1 MGFVLVASVIIG
13 AVFGSSD
20 VRISLNGNDWKLT
33 NGSSMTAISASVPG
47 EVYIP
52 LVDAGIIDHPYYG
65 MNPMTDQWVAKSDWT
80 YTKTFNIDQTVLNMR
95 VVQLVADGI
104 DSKANVSINGKLV
117 FMNDNMFHR
126 NVVNIKSFLTS
137 GSNTITV
144 YLYNKVLWAQ
154 QEHDSCNVN
163 TDGQCPG
170 SSQNENGFEYV
181 NYIRTEPCSFSWG

>member
-1 MGFVLVASVIIG
+1 
-13 AVFGSSD
+13 
-20 VRISLNGNDWKLT
+20 
-33 NGSSMTAISASVPG
+33 MTAISASVPG
-47 EVYIP
+47 QVYMP
-52 LVDAGIIDHPYYG
+52 LLDAGIIDHPYYG
-65 MNPMTDQWVAKSDWT
+65 MNPMIVQWVAKSDWI
-80 YTKTFNIDQTVLNMR
+80 YTKTFNIDQSVLNMR

-126 NVVNIKSFLTS
+126 NVVNIKSFLKS

-144 YLYNKVLWAQ
+144 YLYNKVAWAQ
-154 QEHDSCNVN
+154 QEHDSCSAN

-170 SSQNENGFEYV
+170 SSQSHNGFTYV